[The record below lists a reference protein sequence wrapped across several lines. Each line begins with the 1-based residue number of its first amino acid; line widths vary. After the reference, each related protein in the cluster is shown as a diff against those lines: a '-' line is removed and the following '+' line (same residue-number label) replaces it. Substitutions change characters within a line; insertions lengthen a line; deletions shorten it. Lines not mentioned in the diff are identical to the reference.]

1 MDLEH
6 IQKKDAKC
14 LLSAADGWLGLMN
27 FVFGAVSIDNT
38 RYAKI
43 GLQNSMREIDASEE
57 ELKIELDVLVG
68 RIRAAQSK
76 HKGVDRVKNLLVQ
89 HKKLRVRVETLQR
102 KRDVLQN
109 HLETLENS
117 ELNQQVLY
125 SMQRTSKAL
134 KAMGLDKSLQSVDKV
149 MLDLEENHSDMQSL
163 QQSLGTSYTDDE
175 DTDWGLELQ
184 MLMSDESLVSTPEMC
199 NSIGK
204 ARGENGRI
212 EKSEKMEKIDKID
225 TRGENGKIEK
235 SDTSDQSEDVAQT
248 EAVAEKKEEQAVIE

>member
-1 MDLEH
+1 MDFEQQ
-6 IQKKDAKC
+6 QKKDAKC

-57 ELKIELDVLVG
+57 ELKIELDTLVG

-102 KRDVLQN
+102 KREVLQN

-163 QQSLGTSYTDDE
+163 QQSLGTGYTDDE
-175 DTDWGLELQ
+175 ETDWGLELQ

-204 ARGENGRI
+204 ARGD
-212 EKSEKMEKIDKID
+212 SA
-225 TRGENGKIEK
+225 KIEK
-235 SDTSDQSEDVAQT
+235 IEKTEKIEKIEKTEKIGTSDETEDVAQT
-248 EAVAEKKEEQAVIE
+248 EAVAEKKEEQAVSE

>member
-1 MDLEH
+1 
-6 IQKKDAKC
+6 
-14 LLSAADGWLGLMN
+14 
-27 FVFGAVSIDNT
+27 
-38 RYAKI
+38 
-43 GLQNSMREIDASEE
+43 
-57 ELKIELDVLVG
+57 
-68 RIRAAQSK
+68 
-76 HKGVDRVKNLLVQ
+76 
-89 HKKLRVRVETLQR
+89 
-102 KRDVLQN
+102 
-109 HLETLENS
+109 
-117 ELNQQVLY
+117 VLY

>member
-1 MDLEH
+1 MDFEQQ
-6 IQKKDAKC
+6 QKKDAKC

-57 ELKIELDVLVG
+57 ELKIELDTLVG

-102 KRDVLQN
+102 KREVLQN

-175 DTDWGLELQ
+175 ETDWGLELQ

-204 ARGENGRI
+204 SRGESSKT
-212 EKSEKMEKIDKID
+212 EKTEKTEKL
-225 TRGENGKIEK
+225 EKIEK
-235 SDTSDQSEDVAQT
+235 TEKIGTSDQAEDVT
-248 EAVAEKKEEQAVIE
+248 ETVAEKKEEQAVIE

>member
-1 MDLEH
+1 MDFEQQ
-6 IQKKDAKC
+6 QKKDAKC

-57 ELKIELDVLVG
+57 ELKIELDTLVG

-102 KRDVLQN
+102 KREVLQN

-134 KAMGLDKSLQSVDKV
+134 KAIGLDKSLQSVDKV

-175 DTDWGLELQ
+175 ETDWGLELQ

-204 ARGENGRI
+204 SRGESSKT
-212 EKSEKMEKIDKID
+212 EKTEKTEKL
-225 TRGENGKIEK
+225 EKIEK
-235 SDTSDQSEDVAQT
+235 TEKIGTSDQAEDVT
-248 EAVAEKKEEQAVIE
+248 ETVAEKKEEQAVIE